1 MVIDYPYN
9 ISYTCTH
16 ARTYT
21 HAHTHTHTHTHT
33 LQGLGTDE
41 DTLTRVMVS
50 RSEIDLQQIKARFMG
65 KYGKTLY
72 SFIKVG
78 AY

>member
-1 MVIDYPYN
+1 MVIDYPVYP
-9 ISYTCTH
+9 TH
-16 ARTYT
+16 THTRTYT
-21 HAHTHTHTHTHT
+21 HTRTHTHTHTHTHT

-50 RSEIDLQQIKARFMG
+50 RSEIDLQQIKARFRG